1 MVWKP
6 GQSGNPAG
14 VNPVLARTR
23 RMLEG
28 LGPRAVARLER
39 ALDSENEM
47 VAMAAAKEVLARVAP
62 VPKNGTLAVSVE
74 HGPNSH
80 LAALVGL
87 AINTAARVQ
96 SVPDNRAQAIDITE
110 YRTID
115 AQKDTAS
122 TGDAAGQDTENGA

>member
-1 MVWKP
+1 
-6 GQSGNPAG
+6 
-14 VNPVLARTR
+14 
-23 RMLEG
+23 MLEG

-47 VAMAAAKEVLARVAP
+47 VAMAAAKEVLSRVAP

-96 SVPDNRAQAIDITE
+96 LAPGNDAQVIDSKD
-110 YRTID
+110 YVSFD
-115 AQKDTAS
+115 AQKERAPETADASERDT
-122 TGDAAGQDTENGA
+122 Q